1 MRPRGFIRGDGV
13 WTMETPPEIQFQGM
27 QGTPQIEEMIA
38 AHIAELD
45 QRFDRI
51 TACRV
56 VVKAPSAHHRE
67 GGLYEVHIRLVLPE
81 GREVN
86 VERTPPEDE
95 RRSDLAFAISDAF
108 KQARQQLHEKVRC
121 MRGDVKRHDG

>member
-1 MRPRGFIRGDGV
+1 
-13 WTMETPPEIQFQGM
+13 METPPEIQFQGM
-27 QGTPQIEEMIA
+27 RGTPQIEEMIA
-38 AHIAELD
+38 AHVAELD
-45 QRFDRI
+45 ERFGRI

-56 VVKAPSAHHRE
+56 VVKAPSQHHRE

-95 RRSDLAFAISDAF
+95 GVPTSHLRSPMLSSMRASS
-108 KQARQQLHEKVRC
+108 C
-121 MRGDVKRHDG
+121 MRRFGACEAT

>member
-1 MRPRGFIRGDGV
+1 
-13 WTMETPPEIQFQGM
+13 METPPEIQFQGM

-56 VVKAPSAHHRE
+56 VVIGPSAHHRE
-67 GGLYEVHIRLVLPE
+67 GGLYEVHIRLALPE
-81 GREVN
+81 GQEVN

-95 RRSDLAFAISDAF
+95 RRSDLTFAIGDAF
-108 KQARQQLHEKVRC
+108 KQARQQLHEKIRR

>member
-1 MRPRGFIRGDGV
+1 MD
-13 WTMETPPEIQFQGM
+13 TPPEIQFQGM

-45 QRFDRI
+45 ERFGRI

-56 VVKAPSAHHRE
+56 VVKAPGAHHRE
-67 GGLYEVHIRLVLPE
+67 GDLYEVHIRLALPE
-81 GREVN
+81 GQEVN
-86 VERTPPEDE
+86 IERTPPEDE

-108 KQARQQLHEKVRC
+108 RHARQQLHEKVRR
-121 MRGDVKRHDG
+121 MRGDVKHHDGKCV

>member
-1 MRPRGFIRGDGV
+1 
-13 WTMETPPEIQFQGM
+13 METPPEIVFQGM

-45 QRFDRI
+45 QRFGRI

-56 VVKAPSAHHRE
+56 VVKAPGEHHHE
-67 GGLYEVHIRLVLPE
+67 GGLYEVHVRLLLPE
-81 GREVN
+81 GQEVN

-108 KQARQQLHEKVRC
+108 RHARQQLHEKVRRV
-121 MRGDVKRHDG
+121 RGDVKRHDG

>member
-1 MRPRGFIRGDGV
+1 
-13 WTMETPPEIQFQGM
+13 METPPEIQFQGM

-45 QRFDRI
+45 QRFGRI

-56 VVKAPSAHHRE
+56 VVKAPSPHHRE
-67 GGLYEVHIRLVLPE
+67 CGLYEVHIRLVLPE

-86 VERTPPEDE
+86 VEHTPSEDE
-95 RRSDLAFAISDAF
+95 RRADLAFAISDAF
-108 KQARQQLHEKVRC
+108 KHARQQLHEKVRR
-121 MRGDVKRHDG
+121 MRGDVKHHDR

>member
-1 MRPRGFIRGDGV
+1 
-13 WTMETPPEIQFQGM
+13 METPPEIQFQGM

-45 QRFDRI
+45 QRFGRI

-56 VVKAPSAHHRE
+56 IVKGPSQHHHE
-67 GGLYEVHIRLVLPE
+67 GGSYEVHIRLLLPE

-86 VERTPPEDE
+86 VERTPQDAQYA
-95 RRSDLAFAISDAF
+95 DLSFAISDAF
-108 KQARQQLHEKVRC
+108 KRARQQLHEKVRR
-121 MRGDVKRHDG
+121 MREG

>member
-1 MRPRGFIRGDGV
+1 MQ
-13 WTMETPPEIQFQGM
+13 TPPEIQFQGM

-45 QRFDRI
+45 ERFGRI

-67 GGLYEVHIRLVLPE
+67 GDPYEVHIHLALPE
-81 GREVN
+81 GQEVN
-86 VERTPPEDE
+86 IERTAPEDE

-108 KQARQQLHEKVRC
+108 RHARQQLHEKVRR
-121 MRGDVKRHDG
+121 MRGDVKHHDG

>member
-1 MRPRGFIRGDGV
+1 
-13 WTMETPPEIQFQGM
+13 METPPEIQFQGM

-38 AHIAELD
+38 AHVAELD
-45 QRFDRI
+45 KRFDRI

-67 GGLYEVHIRLVLPE
+67 GGLYEVHIRLALPE
-81 GREVN
+81 GQEVN

-95 RRSDLAFAISDAF
+95 RRSDLTFAIDDAF
-108 KQARQQLHEKVRC
+108 KQARQQLHEKVRR
-121 MRGDVKRHDG
+121 MRGDVKHNDG

>member
-1 MRPRGFIRGDGV
+1 
-13 WTMETPPEIQFQGM
+13 METPAEIQFQGM

-45 QRFDRI
+45 QRFGRI

-56 VVKAPSAHHRE
+56 VVKAPGEHHRE

-81 GREVN
+81 GQEVN
-86 VERTPPEDE
+86 VEHTPPKDE

-108 KQARQQLHEKVRC
+108 TLARQQLHEKVRR
-121 MRGDVKRHDG
+121 MRGDVKHRDG